1 MQMMRQMI
9 IETMFHLSGQIRK
22 NLSEGSANAL
32 DHHVLAKHLVRQD
45 HYDTFDNGSVEDDD
59 LSKYD
64 VDDDHDEDDDG
75 GDDVGEDDHDEG
87 EDLIEDGR

>member
-1 MQMMRQMI
+1 MIQIMTTNLSRQI
-9 IETMFHLSGQIRK
+9 WK
-22 NLSEGSANAL
+22 DLSEGPTNAL